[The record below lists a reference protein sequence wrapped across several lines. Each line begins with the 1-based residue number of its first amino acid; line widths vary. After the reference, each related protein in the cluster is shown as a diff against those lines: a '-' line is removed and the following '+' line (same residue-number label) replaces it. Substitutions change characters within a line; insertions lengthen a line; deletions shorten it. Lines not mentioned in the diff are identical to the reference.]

1 MTLQGRE
8 PYRQCA
14 CPLSRQ
20 KKRMIMFI
28 LFTGYIIPILIISIC
43 YWRLERKV
51 RNTNR
56 SIRRNKVHRTVYSTL
71 SLLTVVD

>member
-56 SIRRNKVHRTVYSTL
+56 SIRRNKVHRTVYGTL
-71 SLLTVVD
+71 SLLTVMD